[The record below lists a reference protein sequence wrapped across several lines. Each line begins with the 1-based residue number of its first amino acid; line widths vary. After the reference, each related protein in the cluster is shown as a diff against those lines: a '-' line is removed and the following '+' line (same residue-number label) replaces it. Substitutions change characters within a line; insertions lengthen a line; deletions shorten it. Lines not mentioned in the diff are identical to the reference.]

1 MTEHDKNFALAKEW
15 VSRKLLPKFNMHTRS
30 NRPLGNVQTR
40 FSLGLY
46 PSDVVMEPWA
56 IGEPPEITVK
66 RTKLQ
71 GDYLVGITLSPAALG
86 WSQQQF
92 RAELDQ
98 LKELMKSGRVRKAI
112 EAAKQWEAK

>member
-1 MTEHDKNFALAKEW
+1 MRIRT
-15 VSRKLLPKFNMHTRS
+15 
-30 NRPLGNVQTR
+30 
-40 FSLGLY
+40 LGLY
-46 PSDVVMEPWA
+46 PSDIVMEPWA
-56 IGEPPEITVK
+56 IGEPPEITLK

-71 GDYLVGITLSPAALG
+71 GNYLVGITLSPAALG
-86 WSQQQF
+86 LSQQQF